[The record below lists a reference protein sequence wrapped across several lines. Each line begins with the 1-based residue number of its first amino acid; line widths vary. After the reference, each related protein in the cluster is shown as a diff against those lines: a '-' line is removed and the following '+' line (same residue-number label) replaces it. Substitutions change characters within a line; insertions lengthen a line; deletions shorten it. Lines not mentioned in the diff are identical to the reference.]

1 MKESLQAAEKRSSS
15 LLVPDL
21 HLHRY
26 RQIAEALTRRGL
38 GWLHSAAGLERFLP
52 LRHRPADEAELVK
65 TTPPAHLRLVLE
77 ELGPT
82 FIKLGQFLSTRAD
95 LMPLEYQL
103 ELAKLQDAAPPFASE
118 LAQDTIAA
126 ELGRPVSELFAQ
138 FEAEPLAAASIGQV
152 HAARLHD
159 GTEVVIKVR
168 RPGVV
173 EQVEEDLEILLNL
186 AETMSRHWEVAAQY
200 DVVGLA
206 QEFALTLRTEL
217 NYLQEGRHAERFA
230 TNFAST
236 PNVHIPRIFWEL
248 TTSRVLTLERL
259 RGTKVNDLAA
269 LDARGIN
276 RRDLAARGTAV
287 ILQMVFDDGFFHAD
301 LHPGNFFIEADGR
314 FGLIDFGMVGTL
326 DDRDQ
331 EHLAQIVL
339 AILQTDYEQL
349 VDALL
354 ALDVTPGRVDRKQLR
369 RDLQYLITPYLGQP
383 LGEIDL
389 TPLLNDALA
398 IMRRHRL
405 HLPPHLALL
414 LKTIFLT
421 EGLGARLDPAFHL
434 TGALLP
440 YTDKL
445 VMRLYSPTRWLRK
458 LGRASADLVWLGTEV
473 PQQLRRLLGEIER
486 GGFEVGMKPH
496 SLDPMLARLERMV
509 NRIVLGILTA
519 AFIVGLA
526 VLLSVYQP
534 TGSQRWATAMFA
546 LGFFFALVLGVY
558 LIWSILRSGRE

>member
-1 MKESLQAAEKRSSS
+1 MLPEPSPEKNLTS

-38 GWLHSAAGLERFLP
+38 GWLHSATGLERFLP
-52 LRHRPADEAELVK
+52 FRHKPEDEAQLMK
-65 TTPPAHLRLVLE
+65 TTPPAHLRLALE
-77 ELGPT
+77 ELGAT

-95 LMPLEYQL
+95 LLPPEYQT
-103 ELAKLQDAAPPFASE
+103 ELAKLQDAAPPFAAE
-118 LAQDTIAA
+118 IAMDTIAA
-126 ELGRPVSELFAQ
+126 ELGQPVYTLFAS
-138 FEAEPLAAASIGQV
+138 FETQPLAAASIGQA
-152 HAARLHD
+152 HAATLHD

-186 AETMSRHWEVAAQY
+186 AMTMSRHWEFAAAY

-206 QEFALTLRTEL
+206 QEFAQTLRAEL

-230 TNFAST
+230 AHFADE
-236 PNVHIPRIFWEL
+236 PHVHIPRVYWEK
-248 TTSRVLTLERL
+248 TTSRVLTLERI
-259 RGTKVNDLAA
+259 RGTKISDLAA

-276 RRDLAARGTAV
+276 RRDLAERGTAV
-287 ILQMVFDDGFFHAD
+287 ILRMIFEDGFFHAD
-301 LHPGNFFIEADGR
+301 LHPGNFFIEPDGR

-326 DDRDQ
+326 DESDQ
-331 EHLAQIVL
+331 EHLAQLVL
-339 AILQTDYEQL
+339 AILQADYEQL

-354 ALDVTPGRVDRKQLR
+354 GMEVTHGRVERKQLR
-369 RDLQYLITPYLGQP
+369 RDLQYLIEPYVGQP

-414 LKTIFLT
+414 LKTIIIA
-421 EGLGARLDPAFHL
+421 EGLGARLDPKFHL

-440 YTDKL
+440 YTNKL
-445 VMRLYSPTRWLRK
+445 LARLYSPTRWLRK
-458 LGRASADLVWLGTEV
+458 LGRAGADLVWLGAEV

-486 GGFEVGMKPH
+486 GGFEVGMKPQ
-496 SLDPMLARLERMV
+496 SFEPMLARLERMV

-526 VLLSVYQP
+526 LLLSVYQP
-534 TGSQRWATAMFA
+534 FGWQNWAGAMFA
-546 LGFFFALVLGVY
+546 VGFFLALVLGVY
-558 LIWSILRSGRE
+558 LIWSILRSGRD